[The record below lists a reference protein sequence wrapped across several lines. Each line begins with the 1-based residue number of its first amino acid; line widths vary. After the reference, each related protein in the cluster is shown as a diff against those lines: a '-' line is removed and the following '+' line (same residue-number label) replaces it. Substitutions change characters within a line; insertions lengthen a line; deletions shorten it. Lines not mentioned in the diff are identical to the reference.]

1 LSVYRLSLP
10 YERTPTQRRASGLAL
25 ALGVNLLLLLVLWG
39 LGVVTPDKRPS
50 SSAITVDLVPESH
63 SASSTETSKAVA
75 RQTQTAASRPTP
87 KPPPIILPAKPTI
100 TAPART
106 ERSQPWIEM
115 SHDELASADLRN
127 IASSGDG
134 SAGDS
139 EVVGHGPHGELLY
152 GVEWARLPTN
162 AELSGY
168 LPRNA
173 PDGWGE
179 IACKTIPDNRVDDCF
194 EIGQEPAGSHLAS
207 AVRQAAWQFHIRP
220 PRKGGK
226 PLIGVWILVHIDYD
240 SARSEA
246 GGL

>member
-100 TAPART
+100 TART

-139 EVVGHGPHGELLY
+139 EVVGRGPHGELLY